1 MYIFGI
7 VFLLV
12 LIVIG
17 FAVTLMIEAGQS
29 KMMYDRIIVIDESR
43 PYGKHFK

>member
-7 VFLLV
+7 VFLIV
-12 LIVIG
+12 LTVIG
-17 FAVTLMIEAGQS
+17 FAVTLMIEDGQS
-29 KMMYDRIIVIDESR
+29 KMMYDEIIVIDEPR